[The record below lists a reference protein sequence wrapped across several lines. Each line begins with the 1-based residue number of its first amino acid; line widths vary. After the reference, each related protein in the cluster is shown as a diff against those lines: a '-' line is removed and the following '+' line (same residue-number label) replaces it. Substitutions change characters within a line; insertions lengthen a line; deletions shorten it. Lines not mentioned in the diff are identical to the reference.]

1 METIVICA
9 SHENFV
15 PERKTPE
22 AMCWDIKAAESLSIA
37 PGEVKLVKSG
47 LKTFIPTGR
56 CCKIYARSSLP
67 IKQGLQLANSV
78 GLVDSD

>member
-47 LKTFIPTGR
+47 IKTFIPNLL
-56 CCKIYARSSLP
+56 IVW
-67 IKQGLQLANSV
+67 GLWILTTEANI
-78 GLVDSD
+78 

>member
-37 PGEVKLVKSG
+37 PGEVKLLPDDAVKFMRGPRS
-47 LKTFIPTGR
+47 
-56 CCKIYARSSLP
+56 RSSR
-67 IKQGLQLANSV
+67 
-78 GLVDSD
+78 DSNLLIV